1 METKKALASK
11 EEIAQS
17 SGWYEV
23 LGDVLSPT
31 DINLLRLLNE
41 DGKIS
46 DAELARKLGVS
57 VSTVRVRRRYLEERG
72 LLKIVGVIILKNLN
86 LPYADVIIELN
97 HKQLDKYY
105 NEYLQYLLN
114 NDKIYEITQYL
125 NNFVLIR
132 VFDKDYQHL
141 LSTINSIILNGKE
154 IIKRYNI
161 FVAGTTYK
169 AWGRNIL

>member
-1 METKKALASK
+1 MEAEAKKALTSK
-11 EEIAQS
+11 ETA
-17 SGWYEV
+17 WYEV
-23 LGDVLSPT
+23 LGDILSPT
-31 DINLLRLLNE
+31 DIDLLKLLNE

-72 LLKIVGVIILKNLN
+72 ILKIVGVIILKNLN

-105 NEYLQYLLN
+105 NGYLQYLLN

-125 NNFVLIR
+125 NNYVVIR

-154 IIKRYNI
+154 IIKKYNI